1 MSDLAQRIAA
11 LSPEKLALL
20 ERHLNPQPGQSGD
33 PARPDPNGNGASAE
47 RAGQP
52 SVARFSDDELGE
64 IEAVL
69 KQHPA
74 VHQVALMVRE
84 SGLGERW
91 LLAYLVPDR
100 KLARPVWQLLR
111 LQSEGHLAGRLR
123 YELPNG
129 MVIIHLNRSETEYV
143 YREIFEEQS
152 YLKHGISLPK
162 GACIFD
168 VGAHIGLFTL
178 FVSQACQ
185 DAEIYAFEP
194 IPPIFSAL
202 RLNTS
207 VYGVNARLFALGIA
221 DEAGTAAF
229 SYYPHAS
236 VLSGRYADAA
246 TERHTVKASLQTQ
259 QQLGAG
265 DTALPDDVL
274 DELLQARLTTELFT
288 APVKTLSQVIR
299 ENNVERIDLLKI
311 DVEKSELD
319 VLDGLEEEDW
329 PKIRQL
335 VVEVHDI
342 EGRLRL
348 ITARLEARGYKLTVE
363 QDAVLRETG
372 IYNLY
377 AIRPPDDDSTS
388 GDVADVGEP
397 AARRASGSWSSPERL
412 VNEVQ
417 QFIAQR
423 LPERMR
429 PESLVLLDAL
439 PLTTDGQVD
448 RRALLSLDRAKP
460 RSKGEFVAPV
470 TPHEEKLASIW
481 AEILGVEH
489 VGVHDNFFEL
499 SGDWHQTA
507 RLISRVRQ
515 TFDLDLP
522 VRTIFAEP
530 TVAGFASIV
539 TRAQSA
545 SKGSHPPISGSEG
558 IREEELPSHPD
569 RLSDEDVASYLNH
582 LISEEG
588 ETTADSVA
596 AIVARNESA
605 PVRGVADSDMTAG
618 RRGEIELLAE
628 IGKLAD
634 EDVDALLFSMFS
646 EEEILRAH
654 AGLDADPAPPR
665 ERFEWNDPGS
675 SAASQGRAPFGA
687 ETRRSPDNLY
697 DSSAM
702 PPDAHQPFAQVYLD
716 YMKALQ
722 MASLTAQT
730 QAAEAHSVYFR
741 SLQEAWERGEEQGPF
756 EEAYWS
762 YEEALREAEGQRRE
776 LLREAYVSYLRALQ
790 EVWMQLDVDT
800 LRPGSL
806 MAVSHAMTL
815 AANFA
820 ATTLDSLGM
829 IGGRALSFM

>member
-20 ERHLNPQPGQSGD
+20 ERRLKPPSGQSGD
-33 PARPDPNGNGASAE
+33 LARPDTNGNGAPAA

-52 SVARFSDDELGE
+52 SDARFSDDELGE

-74 VHQVALMVRE
+74 VHQAALMVRE
-84 SGLGERW
+84 SGTGERR
-91 LLAYLVPDR
+91 LVAYLVPDR
-100 KLARPVWQLLR
+100 QRAHPVWQLLR
-111 LQSEGHLAGRLR
+111 LQSEGHLSGRLR

-207 VYGVNARLFALGIA
+207 VYGVNAKLFPLGIA
-221 DEAGTAAF
+221 DEGGTAAF

-259 QQLGAG
+259 QQLGVG
-265 DTALPDDVL
+265 DMALSDDEF

-299 ENNVERIDLLKI
+299 ENNVERIHLLKI

-319 VLDGLEEEDW
+319 VLDGLDEEDW

-377 AIRPPDDDSTS
+377 AIRPPNDDSTS
-388 GDVADVGEP
+388 DDAGEP
-397 AARRASGSWSSPERL
+397 TPQRASGGWSSPERL

-417 QFIAQR
+417 QFITQR
-423 LPERMR
+423 LPEHMR

-439 PLTTDGQVD
+439 PLTTDGDVD

-460 RSKGEFVAPV
+460 RLKGEFVAPI
-470 TPHEEKLASIW
+470 TPQEEKLASIW
-481 AEILGVEH
+481 AEILGVER

-499 SGDWHQTA
+499 GGDWRQTA

-515 TFDLDLP
+515 AFDLDLP

-530 TVAGFASIV
+530 TVSGFALVV
-539 TRAQSA
+539 TRAQRA
-545 SKGSHPPISGSEG
+545 SKGSHPPISSSEG
-558 IREEELPSHPD
+558 IRAEEFLSHPD

-588 ETTADSVA
+588 ETSVDSA
-596 AIVARNESA
+596 PAIVARNVSA
-605 PVRGVADSDMTAG
+605 LARGVADSDMTDG
-618 RRGEIELLAE
+618 WRGEIELLSE
-628 IGKLAD
+628 ISKLAD
-634 EDVDALLFSMFS
+634 EDVDALLFSTFS

-654 AGLDADPAPPR
+654 AGFDADPAPAR
-665 ERFEWNDPGS
+665 ERVEWNDPKS
-675 SAASQGRAPFGA
+675 SAASQARAPFGT
-687 ETRRSPDNLY
+687 ETRRPPDNLY

-702 PPDAHQPFAQVYLD
+702 PPDAHRPFAQVYLD

-722 MASLTAQT
+722 VDSLTAQT
-730 QAAEAHSVYFR
+730 QAAEAHFVYFR

-762 YEEALREAEGQRRE
+762 YEEALRDAQGQQRE
-776 LLREAYVSYLRALQ
+776 RLREAYLSYLRALQ
-790 EVWMQLDVDT
+790 GVWMQLDVDT
-800 LRPGSL
+800 LHPGSL
-806 MAVSHAMTL
+806 MAISHAMTL

-829 IGGRALSFM
+829 IGGKR